1 MKKFLALILALV
13 MVAAMLCCVL
23 ASCGATL
30 KGTYSAELLTVRT
43 AYTFDGKNVTIDA
56 GALGFSKT
64 VAEGTYKIED
74 NKIVFTFGEESEYT
88 GSFDFEKGEDY
99 IKIQG
104 VTYTLE
110 D

>member
-1 MKKFLALILALV
+1 MKKTFKILALV

-23 ASCGATL
+23 ASCGTTL
-30 KGTYSAELLTVRT
+30 KGTYSTELLTIRT
-43 AYTFDGKNVTIDA
+43 AYNFDGKNVTIDT

-74 NKIVFTFGEESEYT
+74 DQITFTFGEDSKYT
-88 GSFDFEKGEDY
+88 GTFDFEKGEDY

>member
-1 MKKFLALILALV
+1 MKKTFKILALV

-23 ASCGATL
+23 ASCGSTL
-30 KGTYSAELLTVRT
+30 KGTYSAEVFTVRT

-74 NKIVFTFGEESEYT
+74 NKIVFTFGEESEYA

-110 D
+110 K